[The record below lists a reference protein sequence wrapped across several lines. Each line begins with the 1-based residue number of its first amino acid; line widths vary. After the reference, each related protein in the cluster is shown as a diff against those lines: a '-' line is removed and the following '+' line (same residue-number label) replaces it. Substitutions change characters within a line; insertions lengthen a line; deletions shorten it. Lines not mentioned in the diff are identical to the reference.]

1 MLFNSLDFLVFFPVV
16 VAAYFLLPDRF
27 RWVLLLLASY
37 FFYMYWNPRYAI
49 LILLSTIIDFVVAIQ
64 MGRAERLSL
73 RRMWLFV
80 SLAGNLG
87 LLFAFKYFGFFSANL
102 DRLLETFAMSQR
114 MPALDV
120 LLPVGISFY
129 TFQTLSYTIDVYR
142 GDREATR
149 HFGMFA
155 LYVSFFPQLVAGPI
169 ERSTR
174 LLPQFFEKH
183 AFDAARVRSGL
194 LLMGWGFFKKLVI
207 ADRLSIYVAEVYNGD
222 TEYTGLTILVAT
234 YAFTIQIFCD
244 FSGYSDIAIGAARV
258 MGFDL
263 MRNFDRPYY
272 SRSIAEHWRRW
283 HISLSTWMRDYIYIP
298 LGGSRVATGRLH
310 ANLMITF
317 IVSGLWHG
325 ANWTFIIWGALH
337 GGYIVVSMMTQDL
350 RDRVAGVFGLSA
362 KSKLRH
368 VMQIL
373 ITFHLIVFAF
383 IIFRADNIGHA
394 IDLMRRMASGFYLWD
409 PAVWVPMPA
418 PEILS
423 ALFGVLIMEAVH
435 LLQFRMSVSERLFAL
450 PLPIRWAAYCGLIFL
465 IITLGAFTSEQ
476 FIYFQF

>member
-1 MLFNSLDFLVFFPVV
+1 MLFNSIDFLVFFPIVV
-16 VAAYFLLPDRF
+16 SAYFLLPDRF
-27 RWVLLLLASY
+27 RWMLLLIASY

-49 LILLSTIIDFVVAIQ
+49 LIALSTLVDFATAIQ
-64 MGRAERLSL
+64 IGGAERKPV
-73 RRMWLFV
+73 RRAWLFV

-87 LLFAFKYFGFFSANL
+87 LLFTFKYLEFFSANL
-102 DRLLETFAMSQR
+102 DRFFESLAMPQR
-114 MPALDV
+114 VPELDL

-142 GDREATR
+142 GDREPTR
-149 HFGMFA
+149 HLGKFA

-183 AFDAARVRSGL
+183 TFTLTRVRSGL
-194 LLMGWGFFKKLVI
+194 VLMAWGFFKKLVI
-207 ADRLSIYVAEVYNGD
+207 ADRLAIYVAEVYNGD
-222 TEYTGLTILVAT
+222 TQYTGFTILVAT

-258 MGFDL
+258 LGYDL

-298 LGGSRVATGRLH
+298 LGGSRVGVRRLYV
-310 ANLMITF
+310 NMMITF
-317 IVSGLWHG
+317 IISGLWHG
-325 ANWTFIIWGALH
+325 ANWTFVIWGALH
-337 GGYIVVSMMTQDL
+337 GGYIVTSMMTQNV
-350 RDRVAGVFGLSA
+350 RDRVAGMFRLTPESRV
-362 KSKLRH
+362 RH

-383 IIFRADNIGHA
+383 IIFRADDIEHA
-394 IDLMRRMASGFYLWD
+394 LSLMMRMTVDFHPWD
-409 PAVWVPMPA
+409 STILQPLPVPEFLA
-418 PEILS
+418 ALAGIL
-423 ALFGVLIMEAVH
+423 LMETVH
-435 LLQFRMSVSERLFAL
+435 LLQFRMSVSERLFAM
-450 PLPIRWAAYCGLIFL
+450 PLPVRWAAYCGLVY
-465 IITLGAFTSEQ
+465 ITIALGAFTSEQ